1 MSKTSIVIQ
10 SKNTCNTY
18 FRVKKVTDLTYPTG
32 RSISGIILVIQLH
45 LQSRNVNFKVKG
57 AKI

>member
-1 MSKTSIVIQ
+1 MAKTSIAKS

-18 FRVKKVTDLTYPTG
+18 FSYG
-32 RSISGIILVIQLH
+32 RLISGIILVIQLH
-45 LQSRNVNFKVKG
+45 LICRNVNFKVKG